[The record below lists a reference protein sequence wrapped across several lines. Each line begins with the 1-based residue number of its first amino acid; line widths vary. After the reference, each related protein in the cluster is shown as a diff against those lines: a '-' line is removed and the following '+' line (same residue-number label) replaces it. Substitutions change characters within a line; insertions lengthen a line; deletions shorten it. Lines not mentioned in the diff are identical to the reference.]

1 MKKVLIDGSGS
12 STKIRAVYTI
22 MKYLIQQKGIKPDII
37 SGVSGTSLLAVPVAM
52 GKFNELDEALSDF
65 DLDTFFSTKPVNEK
79 GKLTLG
85 ALKNIAC
92 GEDYLGKMD
101 NLRELFT
108 EIITYDD
115 YENYIL
121 SKKYPPVFVCS
132 VDFKTGKKVITNL
145 KTVSRYSVFVDLVIS
160 SASIPVFV
168 EPIETKGQILY
179 DGGVR
184 NHSIGAKIM
193 ETEKIT
199 DAYCI
204 FSRPEDYVIEKYERG
219 NLIDSLMRTIDVMS
233 VEISKKD
240 EEKQRL
246 ISELRGIELTQI
258 FIPSVLTSLY
268 DVDPD
273 RLKKL
278 DELALIEAK
287 KKV

>member
-1 MKKVLIDGSGS
+1 MKILLDGSGS

-22 MKYLIQQKGIKPDII
+22 FKYLIQERGIKPDVI
-37 SGVSGTSLLAVPVAM
+37 SGVSGTALLGVPIAM
-52 GKFNELDEALSDF
+52 GKFKELDEALSDF
-65 DLDTFFSTKPVNEK
+65 NLDTFFSTKPVNEK
-79 GKLTLG
+79 GKLTFG

-92 GEDYLGKMD
+92 GNDYLGKMD
-101 NLRELFT
+101 NLKELFVK
-108 EIITYDD
+108 IITYDD
-115 YENYIL
+115 YESYIL

-132 VDFKTGKKVITNL
+132 VDFKTGKKIITNL
-145 KTVSRYSVFVDLVIS
+145 KTVKRYSVFVNLIIS

-168 EPIETKGQILY
+168 EPIEISGKILY

-193 ETEKIT
+193 ESEKIT

-204 FSRPEDYVIEKYERG
+204 FSRPEDYIIEEYDRG
-219 NLIDSLMRTIDVMS
+219 NLIKSLMRTIDIMS

-240 EEKQRL
+240 EEKQKL
-246 ISELRGIELTQI
+246 IAELRGVELTQI

-268 DVDPD
+268 DVDSE